1 MKRRTAVL
9 AAALAAAVLICA
21 AFLLWQR
28 AHAQSA
34 VTAAVYQYG
43 ELVEEIRLD
52 QVTEPYT
59 ISLAGEDGAE
69 NVVEAAPGR
78 IRVASAN
85 CPDQVCVDQGW
96 IADGTV
102 PIVCLP
108 HKLVIEIVGGGS
120 AFDAAAG

>member
-1 MKRRTAVL
+1 ME
-9 AAALAAAVLICA
+9 
-21 AFLLWQR
+21 Q
-28 AHAQSA
+28 
-34 VTAAVYQYG
+34 
-43 ELVEEIRLD
+43 
-52 QVTEPYT
+52 
-59 ISLAGEDGAE
+59 
-69 NVVEAAPGR
+69 GR
-78 IRVASAN
+78 IRVSQAD